1 MTHKELCHFA
11 HRTTDTK
18 LQDGKMRTPPVLLAL
33 QESVNEAEA
42 DQDTEMAAGTTNG
55 SQQPHNPEPEGLPPI
70 IFGKQVDQAVSVNGS
85 LDNSTETRIMDS
97 NTEAFVPVTEDS
109 TGTDFDSEI
118 VSTLPTA
125 LTETIRQTAYKEV
138 RSLSSLDSNEITG
151 ESSGNFSEVE
161 IQEFQTT
168 EYTELETSTPI
179 SIDFT
184 KAALSDINEIVTDD
198 FSDDSERLTTVTAV
212 EFETVTDRTYLILE
226 DTEVYESNTVTDSSD
241 GDHTS
246 NTNTDIFTVTETPV
260 PSTTILLDIPKTDI
274 PSNEWMVD
282 GAVSKDILLE
292 ASPTTSM
299 GEVTDV
305 PLIDPSKFDFKI
317 VTTRKGLQVDAH
329 DTTFDPSQ
337 IAKAT
342 SYEGSSYSTATRSAT
357 VTTWVDP
364 NGRNV
369 LTQRQSNSTN
379 SKSSDEGTHLK
390 YPEKADEDSIL
401 PSHTL
406 SEVLGDNLPLKDSEG
421 TLMMQDQPKVTTR
434 HGDDSK
440 ITTDKDIY
448 APRHKTHINLKNEN
462 ISNFKDISNQNYTSV
477 PKSEVK
483 GTETQI
489 NKSDSIL
496 READGYHNLTFRLE
510 SFPLQ
515 EKSNYS
521 NDNIKN
527 TTDLLYEL
535 PGPSVQ
541 NNTEVY
547 FSTSVVIA
555 LSVSCSVVL
564 LAGLVTFTLWLCR
577 RHRSRSK
584 IYLSHEAVKPRAF
597 FTKPMNPALLPD
609 ESIRDPQYV
618 LEFQRPRAPV
628 MLGND
633 QKNIIFKSEKSED
646 LDLGLE
652 NDGFTDIP
660 LEDLKTEGYKKKKR
674 HSQDPPRYSSKAKIE
689 SDTDSGIRV
698 WSSTGSLYTAS
709 PQLTHCSVPPPPYS
723 PSIGEEPVCLSV
735 HSLPSLSKK
744 LGLIDL

>member
-1 MTHKELCHFA
+1 
-11 HRTTDTK
+11 
-18 LQDGKMRTPPVLLAL
+18 MRTPPVLLAL

-109 TGTDFDSEI
+109 T
-118 VSTLPTA
+118 
-125 LTETIRQTAYKEV
+125 
-138 RSLSSLDSNEITG
+138 
-151 ESSGNFSEVE
+151 
-161 IQEFQTT
+161 
-168 EYTELETSTPI
+168 
-179 SIDFT
+179 
-184 KAALSDINEIVTDD
+184 
-198 FSDDSERLTTVTAV
+198 
-212 EFETVTDRTYLILE
+212 
-226 DTEVYESNTVTDSSD
+226 
-241 GDHTS
+241 
-246 NTNTDIFTVTETPV
+246 
-260 PSTTILLDIPKTDI
+260 
-274 PSNEWMVD
+274 
-282 GAVSKDILLE
+282 
-292 ASPTTSM
+292 
-299 GEVTDV
+299 
-305 PLIDPSKFDFKI
+305 
-317 VTTRKGLQVDAH
+317 
-329 DTTFDPSQ
+329 
-337 IAKAT
+337 
-342 SYEGSSYSTATRSAT
+342 
-357 VTTWVDP
+357 
-364 NGRNV
+364 
-369 LTQRQSNSTN
+369 
-379 SKSSDEGTHLK
+379 
-390 YPEKADEDSIL
+390 
-401 PSHTL
+401 
-406 SEVLGDNLPLKDSEG
+406 
-421 TLMMQDQPKVTTR
+421 
-434 HGDDSK
+434 
-440 ITTDKDIY
+440 
-448 APRHKTHINLKNEN
+448 
-462 ISNFKDISNQNYTSV
+462 
-477 PKSEVK
+477 
-483 GTETQI
+483 
-489 NKSDSIL
+489 
-496 READGYHNLTFRLE
+496 
-510 SFPLQ
+510 
-515 EKSNYS
+515 
-521 NDNIKN
+521 
-527 TTDLLYEL
+527 
-535 PGPSVQ
+535 
-541 NNTEVY
+541 
-547 FSTSVVIA
+547 
-555 LSVSCSVVL
+555 
-564 LAGLVTFTLWLCR
+564 GLVTFTLWLCR

>member
-1 MTHKELCHFA
+1 M
-11 HRTTDTK
+11 
-18 LQDGKMRTPPVLLAL
+18 KMPPVLLAL

-42 DQDTEMAAGTTNG
+42 DQSKKMAAETTTI
-55 SQQPHNPEPEGLPPI
+55 SQQPLNPEPEGLPPI
-70 IFGKQVDQAVSVNGS
+70 ILGKQGDQAVSANGS
-85 LDNSTETRIMDS
+85 VDNSIEARILDS

-118 VSTLPTA
+118 VSTLPTTLA
-125 LTETIRQTAYKEV
+125 ETTRQTAYNEV
-138 RSLSSLDSNEITG
+138 YSLSNLDNEMMR

-161 IQEFQTT
+161 SQEFQST
-168 EYTELETSTPI
+168 EYAELETSTPPI

-184 KAALSDINEIVTDD
+184 KATMSDTEIVTSD
-198 FSDDSERLTTVTAV
+198 FDDDSERLTTVTAV
-212 EFETVTDRTYLILE
+212 EFETVTDRTYLVLE
-226 DTEVYESNTVTDSSD
+226 DTDIYESNTVTDSGD

-246 NTNTDIFTVTETPV
+246 NTSTDMFTVTDTSG
-260 PSTTILLDIPKTDI
+260 PSTTILLDIPKTEV
-274 PSNEWMVD
+274 PRNEWMVD
-282 GAVSKDILLE
+282 DVVSKDILLE
-292 ASPTTSM
+292 ASPTAGV

-305 PLIDPSKFDFKI
+305 PVIDPSKLDFKI

-342 SYEGSSYSTATRSAT
+342 SYVGSSYSTATRSAT

-364 NGRNV
+364 DDKNV

-379 SKSSDEGTHLK
+379 SKTSDEITHLK
-390 YPEKADEDSIL
+390 NSEEANEDPII
-401 PSHTL
+401 PSHAL
-406 SEVLGDNLPLKDSEG
+406 SEIAGDNSALNDSDG
-421 TLMMQDQPKVTTR
+421 TLIMQDQPEVR
-434 HGDDSK
+434 MVPEDGNK
-440 ITTDKDIY
+440 ITADKYVYVSRHEMSDIDDKY
-448 APRHKTHINLKNEN
+448 INLKNEN
-462 ISNFKDISNQNYTSV
+462 ISNFREISNQNYSSV
-477 PKSEVK
+477 PKSEVP
-483 GTETQI
+483 GADSPNNT
-489 NKSDSIL
+489 SDSIPK
-496 READGYHNLTFRLE
+496 EAHGYHNLTFRLE
-510 SFPLQ
+510 GLPMQ
-515 EKSNYS
+515 DKSNYS
-521 NDNIKN
+521 NDDNIKN

-555 LSVSCSVVL
+555 LSVCCSVVL

-584 IYLSHEAVKPRAF
+584 IYLSREAVKPRAF

-646 LDLGLE
+646 LGLGLE

-660 LEDLKTEGYKKKKR
+660 LEDLKIEGYKKKKR
-674 HSQDPPRYSSKAKIE
+674 HSQDPPKYSSKAKME

>member
-1 MTHKELCHFA
+1 M
-11 HRTTDTK
+11 
-18 LQDGKMRTPPVLLAL
+18 PPVLLAL
-33 QESVNEAEA
+33 QESVNEAEI
-42 DQDTEMAAGTTNG
+42 DQGNEMAVETNIG
-55 SQQPHNPEPEGLPPI
+55 QQPHNPEPEGLPPI
-70 IFGKQVDQAVSVNGS
+70 ILGKQGDQAVSVNGS
-85 LDNSTETRIMDS
+85 VDNSIEVRILDS
-97 NTEAFVPVTEDS
+97 NTETFVPVTEDS

-125 LTETIRQTAYKEV
+125 LAETTRQTAYNEV
-138 RSLSSLDSNEITG
+138 YSLSSLDNDMMK
-151 ESSGNFSEVE
+151 ESSGNFNEVE
-161 IQEFQTT
+161 TQEFQTT
-168 EYTELETSTPI
+168 EYAELETSTPPI

-184 KAALSDINEIVTDD
+184 MAALSDSEIVTDD
-198 FSDDSERLTTVTAV
+198 FDDDSERLTTVTAV
-212 EFETVTDRTYLILE
+212 EFETVTDRTYLVLE

-246 NTNTDIFTVTETPV
+246 NTRTDIFTVTDTPV
-260 PSTTILLDIPKTDI
+260 PSTTILLEIPKTEV
-274 PSNEWMVD
+274 PMNEWMVD
-282 GAVSKDILLE
+282 GVVSKDILLE
-292 ASPTTSM
+292 ASPTAGI

-305 PLIDPSKFDFKI
+305 PLIDPFKLDFKI

-364 NGRNV
+364 DGRNV

-379 SKSSDEGTHLK
+379 IKTSDEITHLK
-390 YPEKADEDSIL
+390 NPEKANEDLII
-401 PSHTL
+401 PSHAL
-406 SEVLGDNLPLKDSEG
+406 SENSGDNSPLNDSEG
-421 TLMMQDQPKVTTR
+421 TLMLQDQPEITTVR
-434 HGDDSK
+434 EDGDK

-448 APRHKTHINLKNEN
+448 VPRHEMSDIDDSYINLTNEN
-462 ISNFKDISNQNYTSV
+462 ISNFREISNQNYSSV
-477 PKSEVK
+477 PKSKVT
-483 GTETQI
+483 GVDSPNNT
-489 NKSDSIL
+489 SDSIL
-496 READGYHNLTFRLE
+496 REAHGYHNLTFKLE
-510 SFPLQ
+510 GLQ
-515 EKSNYS
+515 DKSNYS
-521 NDNIKN
+521 NDNSKN
-527 TTDLLYEL
+527 TTDLLYEV

-541 NNTEVY
+541 NNAEVY

-555 LSVSCSVVL
+555 LSVCCSVVL

-646 LDLGLE
+646 LGLGLE

-660 LEDLKTEGYKKKKR
+660 LEDLKIEVYKKKKR
-674 HSQDPPRYSSKAKIE
+674 HSQDPPKYSSKAKME